1 MRTTW
6 PKHTFSKASHPCA
19 RQVTTSDD
27 KSIRV
32 WEWDIPVDM
41 KYIADPGMCS
51 MPKVALHPNK
61 KWMIL
66 QSLDNRILTFGADTR
81 YKQNTK
87 KTFKG
92 HLGAGYACGLDMSPD
107 GSYVV
112 SGDGDGYLVIW
123 DWKTAKRF
131 AKIKVSC
138 MGWRRHAYV

>member
-1 MRTTW
+1 
-6 PKHTFSKASHPCA
+6 
-19 RQVTTSDD
+19 
-27 KSIRV
+27 
-32 WEWDIPVDM
+32 M

-66 QSLDNRILTFGADTR
+66 QSLDNRIMTFGADTR

-131 AKIKVSC
+131 AKIKAHDQVTIDCKWHPYSTSKVVTASWD
-138 MGWRRHAYV
+138 GLIKLWD